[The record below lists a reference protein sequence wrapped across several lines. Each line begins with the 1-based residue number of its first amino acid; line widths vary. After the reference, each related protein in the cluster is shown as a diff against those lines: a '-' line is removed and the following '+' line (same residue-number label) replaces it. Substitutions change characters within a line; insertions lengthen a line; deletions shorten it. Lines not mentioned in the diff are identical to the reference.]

1 MATEK
6 FGAATDRGDLLTTEL
21 NALADGGQ
29 SVGGTELDNA
39 TNKDRWAVAV
49 LNLDTVA
56 ATDALAVCE
65 LFQIIA
71 PDGTNYEDSTVV
83 TETARCATFQVA
95 AVATAQRIVSNPFR
109 LRGPF
114 KTKFI
119 LKNRSG
125 EAFPATGSTVEI
137 HTFNREIL

>member
-6 FGAATDRGDLLTTEL
+6 YTAVTDRGDLLTTEL

-29 SVGGTELDNA
+29 SAAGTALDNA
-39 TNKDRWAVAV
+39 ANKDRWAIAV

-65 LFQIIA
+65 LFAIVA
-71 PDGTNYEDSTVV
+71 PDGATYEDSTVV
-83 TETARCATFQVA
+83 AETARVATFQLA
-95 AVATAQRIVSNPFR
+95 GTANAQKMVSNPFR

-114 KTKFI
+114 LHKFI

-137 HTFNREIL
+137 HTFNRDIS

>member
-6 FGAATDRGDLLTTEL
+6 FTAATDRGDLLTTQL
-21 NALADGGQ
+21 DALADGAQ

-49 LNLDTVA
+49 LNVDTA
-56 ATDALAVCE
+56 SATDALAVAE

-71 PDGTNYEDSTVV
+71 PDGTNYEDATVV
-83 TETARCATFQVA
+83 AELARCATFQFA
-95 AVATAQRIVSNPFR
+95 AVATAQRMVSNPFR

-125 EAFPATGSTVEI
+125 EAFPASGSTVEI
-137 HTFNREIL
+137 HTFNRDIS